1 MTKEKALG
9 PADWALTLHMLEK
22 LAPAFFAEQQ
32 LAPVLEHTLAA
43 LHHLP
48 ADFPLDLDEHEA
60 MARVDAVYLRTL
72 RGLPAKALDLDSLRK
87 WIDANCTRAPLEA
100 WWVASVAGLPSP
112 FTHRHP
118 FTASAHLYM
127 LTHEVMLDTGFFS
140 KPATLHQTLD
150 QLAAALPAVA
160 AAREWDLAAEI
171 AFTLRS
177 AGRECSLEVPLEP
190 SEPETGR
197 EAAHRLATALI
208 AFASGIRG
216 L

>member
-1 MTKEKALG
+1 MTTEKALC

-22 LAPAFFAEQQ
+22 LAPGFFAAEQ
-32 LAPVLEHTLAA
+32 LAPVLERTLAA

-48 ADFPLDLDEHEA
+48 TDFPVALDEHEA

-72 RGLPAKALDLDSLRK
+72 RGLPAKTLDLDSLRT
-87 WIDANCTRAPLEA
+87 WIDANGTRAPLEA
-100 WWVASVAGLPSP
+100 WWVASVAGLPRP
-112 FTHRHP
+112 FTNRHP
-118 FTASAHLYM
+118 FTGSAHLYM

-140 KPATLHQTLD
+140 KPTTLHATLDELE
-150 QLAAALPAVA
+150 AALPAVA
-160 AAREWDLAAEI
+160 ADRQWDLAAEI

-177 AGRECSLEVPLEP
+177 AGRQCRLEVPLEP
-190 SEPETGR
+190 SESETGR
-197 EAAHRLATALI
+197 EAAHRLATTLI